1 MADADVF
8 LTCRMKAHEARVSI
22 ADIRE
27 GGCHDVLVRVHL
39 REAERYDKMAADEL
53 LRMSAE
59 ATEAG
64 KPVRFP
70 LQAGW
75 AIVAE
80 PA

>member
-1 MADADVF
+1 MADADSF
-8 LTCRMKAHEARVSI
+8 LTYRLKAHEARVSTHE
-22 ADIRE
+22 IRE

-39 REAERYDKMAADEL
+39 KEAEHYDKMAADEL
-53 LRMSAE
+53 LRMTEE
-59 ATEAG
+59 ATKAG

-70 LQAGW
+70 LQNGW